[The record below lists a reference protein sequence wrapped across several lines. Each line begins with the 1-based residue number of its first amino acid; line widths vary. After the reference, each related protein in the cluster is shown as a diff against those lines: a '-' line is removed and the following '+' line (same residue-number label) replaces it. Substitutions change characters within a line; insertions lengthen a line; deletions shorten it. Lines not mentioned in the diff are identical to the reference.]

1 MKIGILTHHWVFN
14 YGANLQTLSTVS
26 FLKSHGHDPYVI
38 NWVQEDA
45 EKNYL
50 SSHQSEMVDMFRTF
64 QKEYYPLTDL
74 CRNAKDIAIVIRKFG
89 IEAVVIGS
97 DTVFMLHS
105 RKFSLRKLKYS
116 EPTSESIFPN
126 PFWGEFL
133 DYGVDVPVIA
143 YSAATLDI
151 KLSIYKNQRDYIGS
165 YLSRFKTIT
174 TRDKLTSEMV
184 SYFTRGKMVPEI
196 TPDPVFSFNK
206 NFPQSI
212 SREDILHKYHLPDKY
227 WLICFSEKNRKKTK
241 DWVERLQVQAKL
253 NGYELVELPRQTG
266 ERLFNVRQIEGLINP
281 IDWYNLIRFSNGYIG
296 QLMHPIVIAIHNGV
310 PFYSCDQYGT
320 TYFRRLYVDHTT
332 SKTYQIVK
340 QVGMEGHYSNIARRY
355 SRWPHV
361 AIVVEKLMDTSK
373 NRSIMEMMNNM
384 SDSSMTTLLDIIAGT
399 EITRNC

>member
-74 CRNAKDIAIVIRKFG
+74 CRNAKDIAKVIRKFG

-151 KLSIYKNQRDYIGS
+151 RLSNFKAQRNFIGA

-174 TRDKLTSEMV
+174 ARDKLTSEMV
-184 SYFTRGKMVPEI
+184 SFFTYGRMVPEI

-212 SREDILHKYHLPDKY
+212 SREEILHRYNLPEKY
-227 WLICFSEKNRKKTK
+227 WLVCFSEKNRKKAK
-241 DWVERLQVQAKL
+241 SWVTQLQVHAKL
-253 NGYELVELPRQTG
+253 NGYELVELTRQTG
-266 ERLFNVRQIEGLINP
+266 ERLFDIRQIEGLINP

-296 QLMHPIVIAIHNGV
+296 QLMHPVITAIHNGV

-320 TYFRRLYVDHTT
+320 SHFKRLYVNSTT
-332 SKTYQIVK
+332 SKTYQIVN
-340 QVGMEGHYSNIARRY
+340 QVGMEDHYSNIARRY
-355 SRWPHV
+355 CKWPDV
-361 AIVVEKLMDTSK
+361 ANVVKKIMDTSK
-373 NRSIMEMMNNM
+373 NKSIMTRMNNK
-384 SDSSMTTLLDIIAGT
+384 SDAAMAKLLEIIDRAV
-399 EITRNC
+399 